1 MPFPFKSKQAF
12 FSLVGHIGRQSYIHH
27 DSQNCDEK
35 DLSHLKEQNLFA
47 Q

>member
-1 MPFPFKSKQAF
+1 MHFPFKSKQAV
-12 FSLVGHIGRQSYIHH
+12 FSLVGHIDWQSYIHH

-35 DLSHLKEQNLFA
+35 DLIHLKEQSLFA